1 MVRLLLG
8 LTTFGTHV
16 VNGFF
21 TDYENTEERPII
33 SWIKSLD
40 MVRISRSGFLG
51 DYGGTFDLLGG
62 YGCACHAIISGKTAS
77 GWFSN

>member
-21 TDYENTEERPII
+21 TDYENTEGRPIF

-51 DYGGTFDLLGG
+51 GFLRFGATEFFYKPCYDP
-62 YGCACHAIISGKTAS
+62 K
-77 GWFSN
+77 

>member
-40 MVRISRSGFLG
+40 RKSLSDLQSESRNFAEENLSWSHSVDALES
-51 DYGGTFDLLGG
+51 
-62 YGCACHAIISGKTAS
+62 IILS
-77 GWFSN
+77 